1 MPIMVTLSDAV
12 RKKDSAVS
20 LELTTNFLHILQD
33 TFEFNHKSIEVWENE
48 TSRSLGGKLV
58 EKVEIKDEK
67 LIDETFV
74 NLTDQL
80 LKSNILIIRGEIKT
94 PKKLDLWVQ
103 FNIWSNVRKVYS
115 DVFIDTSPEEKD
127 TIIDVFWTERGQS
140 LAVDFISKISHIRTA
155 IDGKKHKTV
164 VECIISPLVD
174 DASELEVDG
183 LVGFYSS
190 KAKPYYLLKR
200 IISNLIKYSDSAT
213 NYREKLDLIN
223 LDKLSRK
230 IYELGIVR
238 NKFEVIDK
246 RVVPISIGSTFFK
259 ARDRES
265 FKSFVEDVKKQIVEP
280 SLEPLDYEKAIL
292 TRIETN
298 LKKWNVQS
306 LDEN

>member
-1 MPIMVTLSDAV
+1 MVTLSDAV

-20 LELTTNFLHILQD
+20 LDLTINFLHILQD
-33 TFEFNHKSIEVWENE
+33 TFEFNYKSIEVWENE
-48 TSRSLGGKLV
+48 TSPSLGGKLI

-67 LIDETFV
+67 PIDDTFV
-74 NLTDQL
+74 KLTDQL
-80 LKSNILIIRGEIKT
+80 LKSYILTIKGEIRT
-94 PKKLDLWVQ
+94 PKRLNLWVQ

-115 DVFIDTSPEEKD
+115 DVFIDTSPEETD
-127 TIIDVFWTERGQS
+127 TIIDAFWTERGQS
-140 LAVDFISKISHIRTA
+140 LTVDFISKISHIRTTV
-155 IDGKKHKTV
+155 DGKKHKTV
-164 VECIISPLVD
+164 VECIISPVVN

-190 KAKPYYLLKR
+190 KAKPYYLLKK
-200 IISNLIKYSDSAT
+200 IISNLARNSDST
-213 NYREKLDLIN
+213 KNYREKLDLIN

-259 ARDRES
+259 ARDKES

-292 TRIETN
+292 TKIETN
-298 LKKWNVQS
+298 LQKWNVKS